1 MRKTPVS
8 VRSAILAAV
17 LLVLAYAGGCAGPTT
32 SYEQVWR
39 GPPAQV
45 SSIQNIAALYES
57 QDGAMR
63 RTVEDAM
70 VYKLSQRGVRA
81 VPAYTV
87 LQGEAINNHDKA
99 KQTLLDAG
107 FDGVVVIRFIG
118 TETYPGDMVY
128 STWGPGWPMAY
139 EDYVFAYPVVR
150 VETSLYSLHTDQ
162 LVWSA
167 RSKTV
172 DADDTNEVIDEVTSL
187 AAATLQRQGVAG
199 GSASATARR

>member
-1 MRKTPVS
+1 MRKTPAS
-8 VRSAILAAV
+8 SLSPLSAFLLAIV
-17 LLVLAYAGGCAGPTT
+17 CAGGCAGPTT

-39 GPPAQV
+39 GAPAQV

-70 VYKLSQRGVRA
+70 TYKLSRRGVHA

-87 LQGEAINNHDKA
+87 LQGDDINNHDKA
-99 KQTLLDAG
+99 KQKLIDAG

-167 RSKTV
+167 RSKTL
-172 DADDTNEVIDEVTSL
+172 DADDTNEVIDEVTTL
-187 AAATLQRQGVAG
+187 VATTLQRQGVAG
-199 GSASATARR
+199 ATATARR